1 MIKVTWTAHALQRWH
16 ERVGARFDRHYASRL
31 VLESRQA
38 TKSER
43 RRRAMGTKT
52 VRRLATKETK
62 QACRVSDEAG
72 LMFFVFI
79 LGGQVSVKTVVK
91 LE

>member
-1 MIKVTWTAHALQRWH
+1 
-16 ERVGARFDRHYASRL
+16 
-31 VLESRQA
+31 
-38 TKSER
+38 
-43 RRRAMGTKT
+43 MGTKT